1 MLMIENRNLYNFR
14 DEIENIILAKKE
26 KITLTL
32 AFFLRPYI

>member
-14 DEIENIILAKKE
+14 DEIENNILAKKE

-32 AFFLRPYI
+32 AFFFFFFF